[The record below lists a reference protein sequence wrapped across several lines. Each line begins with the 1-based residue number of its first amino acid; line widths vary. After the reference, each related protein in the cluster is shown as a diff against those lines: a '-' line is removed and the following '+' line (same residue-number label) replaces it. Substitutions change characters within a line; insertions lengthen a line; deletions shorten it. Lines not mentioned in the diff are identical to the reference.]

1 MPKVAKELTPL
12 EVKRLSQPGLH
23 AAGGVAGLLL
33 QVTTSGAK
41 SWVLRAMVGNKRR
54 DIGLGGYPTVPLA
67 TARDK
72 AREAREL
79 IAKGIDPVEQ
89 KKAARA
95 QLIASQGKAV
105 TFKEAARDYIA
116 THQSS
121 WKNAKHAA
129 QWTSTLETYAYPII
143 GSIQVSD
150 IELAHILKVLKP
162 IWETKNETAMRLR
175 GRLEMVLDAA
185 KVQGLREGE
194 NPARWKGHLE
204 NVLANISRKA
214 RTKHHAALP
223 YDDMGA
229 FMADLRKVEGMSARA
244 LEFAILTATR
254 SGEVRGATW
263 AEIDLGKAL
272 WIIPKERMKAG
283 KEHHV
288 PLSPAA
294 VELLKALPKI
304 EGNPYVF
311 PGRKAQLSDMSLT
324 AVLKRMQRGDLT
336 AHGFRS
342 SFRDWA
348 GERTN
353 YPREVCEHA
362 LAHQLKDKAEAAYQR
377 GSLFDKRR
385 GLMNDWAKY
394 CSMPSAKAGEVVP
407 INAGNA
413 AA

>member
-1 MPKVAKELTPL
+1 MPKKAKELSPL
-12 EVKRLSQPGLH
+12 EVKRITRPGLH
-23 AAGGVAGLLL
+23 AVGGVSGLLL
-33 QVTTSGAK
+33 QVTQSGAT
-41 SWVLRAMVGNKRR
+41 SWILRATVGNKRR
-54 DIGLGGYPTVPLA
+54 DIGLGGYPDVPLA
-67 TARDK
+67 MARDK

-79 IAKGIDPVEQ
+79 IAKGVDPVEQ
-89 KKAARA
+89 RKAAKSL
-95 QLIASQGKAV
+95 LIASQGKAV
-105 TFKEAARDYIA
+105 TFEDAARDYIA
-116 THQSS
+116 EHQSG

-129 QWTSTLETYAYPII
+129 QWSSTLETYAYPII
-143 GSIQVSD
+143 GKIYVRD
-150 IELAHILKVLKP
+150 IELAHIEKILKP
-162 IWETKNETAMRLR
+162 IWKTKNETAMRLR
-175 GRLEMVLDAA
+175 GRLESVLDAA
-185 KVQGLREGE
+185 KVRGLREGE

-229 FMADLRKVEGMSARA
+229 FMAELRKIEGMGARA

-263 AEIDLGKAL
+263 QEIDLQKAV
-272 WIIPKERMKAG
+272 WIIPPERMKAG

-288 PLSPAA
+288 PLSPDA
-294 VELLKALPKI
+294 VALLKALPRLAD
-304 EGNPYVF
+304 NPHVF
-311 PGRKAQLSDMSLT
+311 PGRNGPLSDMSLT
-324 AVLKRMQRGDLT
+324 AVLKRMERGDLT

-377 GSLFDKRR
+377 GSLFEKRR

-394 CSMPSAKAGEVVP
+394 CGMPSVKASDNV
-407 INAGNA
+407 ININEKTA
-413 AA
+413 